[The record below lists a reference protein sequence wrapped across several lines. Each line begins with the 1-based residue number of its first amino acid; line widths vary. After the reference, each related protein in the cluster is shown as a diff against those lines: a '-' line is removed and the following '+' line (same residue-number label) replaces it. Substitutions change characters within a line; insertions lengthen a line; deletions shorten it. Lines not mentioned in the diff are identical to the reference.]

1 MLLLQAS
8 GSAPEAQTLHQLSKA
23 QQHESLEEGR
33 LKKDL
38 QILHTDSSTLGPIPY
53 PQTAAT
59 AATIA
64 GSEQVAQ
71 QSAGVAPAA
80 ELQLQAASASF
91 NPDQPVAFTAAA
103 SAAAVTAVESSAP
116 ADSTHAD
123 KPPAVTAVNDA
134 DVADTELGNDVAH
147 ADGSEAVAS
156 DEDAIMPQALH
167 VTQEGSQGSKMPDAP
182 KDEGPL
188 ANAVLP
194 LDTRETDRQKEANV
208 HDHTEEEEQQVPGA
222 SEATC
227 TETAVQQPVEDELQ
241 EEPQQSKSAAPAKPK
256 GKRKAVASLKGK
268 AKRQK
273 GKQDDREASPAADT
287 AAGKTAA
294 PSQNEDAD
302 AAPARPAAAAAKPAA
317 SKSQSVAAEAAA
329 VKQGGRTVK
338 KGASSASG
346 AGIKRAAAKPSAAA
360 TKKGGAA
367 ISSAKRKASAVALA
381 SDSDAD
387 DTDND
392 KADHSA
398 DNAPDKADQAVEAAA
413 AEADDAVAAPPVTR
427 DRRIKAKEAKLPAAP
442 QPAQPVKKATK
453 QQKLPFTKA
462 APSSPKPGKGADVAV
477 AAAASAGTGSKT
489 SMGKASNKKSGAS
502 SEPASSAKEPKGK
515 QVHNICLG
523 ETSGRAHTSCCLPSW
538 SRTEWCRR
546 FLFACST
553 CLVRSWPSSAWPS
566 LLCPCRSAVF
576 VTDQL
581 RHVSLSSYVFSVP

>member
-1 MLLLQAS
+1 MLQAS

-33 LKKDL
+33 LNKDL
-38 QILHTDSSTLGPIPY
+38 QILHTGPSTLGPIPY

-64 GSEQVAQ
+64 ASEQVAQ
-71 QSAGVAPAA
+71 QTAGVAPAA
-80 ELQLQAASASF
+80 ELQLQAASALLS
-91 NPDQPVAFTAAA
+91 PDQPVASTAAA
-103 SAAAVTAVESSAP
+103 SADTAAAVTAVESSAP

-123 KPPAVTAVNDA
+123 KPPALTAVNDA
-134 DVADTELGNDVAH
+134 DVADPELGNDVAH

-156 DEDAIMPQALH
+156 DEDAVMPQALH
-167 VTQEGSQGSKMPDAP
+167 VTQEDSQGSKMPDAP

-208 HDHTEEEEQQVPGA
+208 HDHIEEEEQQVPGA

-227 TETAVQQPVEDELQ
+227 TETTVQQPVEDELQ

-317 SKSQSVAAEAAA
+317 SKSQSVEPAAA
-329 VKQGGRTVK
+329 KQGGRTVK

-381 SDSDAD
+381 GDSDAD

-427 DRRIKAKEAKLPAAP
+427 DRRNKAKEAKLPAAP

-489 SMGKASNKKSGAS
+489 SKGKASDKKSGAS

-553 CLVRSWPSSAWPS
+553 CLAHS
-566 LLCPCRSAVF
+566 LGPALHGHLCCVLAGQQCLF
-576 VTDQL
+576 TDQL